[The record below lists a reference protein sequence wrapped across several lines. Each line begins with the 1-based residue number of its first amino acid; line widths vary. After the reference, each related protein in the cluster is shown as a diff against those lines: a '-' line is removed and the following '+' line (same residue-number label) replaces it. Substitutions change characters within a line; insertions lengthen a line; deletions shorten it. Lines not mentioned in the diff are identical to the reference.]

1 MARLPPTERHRTVL
15 MHLEEQ
21 PSRKSPDFEGDPLR
35 RAAET
40 MGERLLTDHRA
51 ETGREKA
58 LSFPAYQHRVAV
70 ARKPSPPWT
79 ELGPRP
85 LAQRLGVDTE
95 VSGRAKG
102 VAFSRSDPDCIYL
115 AAANGGVW
123 RSHDGGVNWAF
134 TMEAFDLDPRLP
146 GADSLS
152 CGAIAVAPQDPNRV
166 YVGTGEAT
174 SGRFLGVGPLVSH
187 VGGVPTGGQV
197 VVWQV
202 EAVDSSSPPLEG
214 QGFYQLAVSPD
225 DADLVVGATTVGLYW
240 RAVDAGSASWHRVLT
255 GSFTSVV
262 AGKRR
267 DGTVVF
273 LAAAEGGGVFAAE
286 ASRLAAPDAWK
297 ELGKGFPTDNLGR
310 ICLAIAGDEAETVFA
325 LAAMA
330 SGGLHGVYRLR
341 LADGNWRRLA
351 GAPQDIFTGY
361 GAWAQAIA
369 VDPGDP
375 NLFYLGGSTVEIDRL
390 YLGALYRCQ
399 LGLDGETMS
408 FTFIGYGV
416 HADIQALAFTPGP
429 AKHLWA
435 ACDGGVFVAE
445 DPAAAGQVFESRNG
459 TLGTITLNHLAQHPT
474 GDELYCGS
482 QDNGLVRYHGNHHQ
496 RWETIFPGDCSH
508 AVMHWADPN
517 SVLAAVFDG
526 RFGLHREGRPT
537 DFNISLPLERDEAI
551 LFNAPLAGTPPPP
564 SLTPELLHQ
573 ADRVA
578 AGSIRPWI
586 SERFGEDGSWVSIPT
601 LTLEGDRLDSV
612 IYSLRFASYLVLYAG
627 TEFGGVYRFDFDP
640 QRTSWSMKVLAAP
653 RAPVYFRAPVTDIA
667 VDPADPSGASI
678 YVTLGG
684 SLEVAGRPDYR
695 RLWHYDGAT
704 GNWQPRSGPQQ
715 DPDYR
720 LLPVK
725 HNAVAVDPQQPQ
737 RLWVGADIGVWVSE
751 DGGARWEPC
760 QTALPDASVID
771 LDFHPT
777 LRLLRASTHGRG
789 CFELKVPP

>member
-1 MARLPPTERHRTVL
+1 MATLPV
-15 MHLEEQ
+15 
-21 PSRKSPDFEGDPLR
+21 FEGDPLR

-40 MGERLLTDHRA
+40 MGARPLTDHRA
-51 ETGREKA
+51 ETGSERVR
-58 LSFPAYQHRVAV
+58 SFPAYQHRVAV

-79 ELGPRP
+79 ELGPKP
-85 LAQRLGVDTE
+85 LAQRLGIDTE

-102 VAFSRSDPDCIYL
+102 VAFSRFDPDRIYL

-123 RSHDGGVNWAF
+123 RSDDRGVNWAF

-152 CGAIAVAPQDPNRV
+152 CGAIAVAPQDQDRV
-166 YVGTGEAT
+166 YVGTGEPA
-174 SGRFLGVGPLVSH
+174 SFLGIGPLVSH
-187 VGGVPTGGQV
+187 VGGVPAAGQAA
-197 VVWQV
+197 VWQV
-202 EAVDSSSPPLEG
+202 EPVDSSSPPLKG

-225 DADLVVGATTVGLYW
+225 DADLVVGATTAGLYR
-240 RAVDAGSASWHRVLT
+240 RAVDAGSASWHCVLT
-255 GSFTSVV
+255 GPFTSVV
-262 AGKRR
+262 AGRRR

-273 LAAAEGGGVFAAE
+273 LAAAEGGGVFAAD
-286 ASRLAAPDAWK
+286 SNSLVDPDAWT

-310 ICLAIAGDEAETVFA
+310 ISLALAGDEVDTVFA

-330 SGGLHGVYRLR
+330 SGGLHGVYRLQ

-351 GAPQDIFTGY
+351 GAPQDLFTGF

-369 VDPGDP
+369 LDPSDP
-375 NLFYLGGSTVEIDRL
+375 NLFYLGGSTVEIDRFS
-390 YLGALYRCQ
+390 LGALYRCQ
-399 LGLDGETMS
+399 LGSDGETMS

-416 HADIQALAFTPGP
+416 HADVQALAFTPGSV
-429 AKHLWA
+429 KHLWA
-435 ACDGGVFVAE
+435 ASDGGVFVAE
-445 DPAAAGQVFESRNG
+445 DPSAAGQVFESRNG
-459 TLGTITLNHLAQHPT
+459 TLGTITLNHLARHPT
-474 GDELYCGS
+474 GDELCCGS
-482 QDNGLVRYHGNHHQ
+482 HDNGLVRYRGGHQQ
-496 RWETIFPGDCSH
+496 RWETVFPSDCSH
-508 AVMHWADPN
+508 AVMHWADPS
-517 SVLAAVFDG
+517 SVLAAVFEG
-526 RFGLHREGRPT
+526 HLALHREGQPT
-537 DFNISLPLERDEAI
+537 DFSSLPLESDEAI

-564 SLTPELLHQ
+564 SLTPALLHQ

-578 AGSIRPWI
+578 AGSIRPWV
-586 SERFGEDGSWVSIPT
+586 SEQFGEDGSWVSIPT
-601 LTLEGDRLDSV
+601 FTLEGDKLDSA
-612 IYSLRFASYLVLYAG
+612 ICSLCFASYLVLYAG
-627 TEFGGVYRFDFDP
+627 TESGGVYRFDFDS
-640 QRTSWSMKVLAAP
+640 QSTSWSKKVLAAP
-653 RAPVYFRAPVTDIA
+653 LAPVYFGAPVTDIA
-667 VDPADPSGASI
+667 ADPADPTSASI

-704 GNWQPRSGPQQ
+704 GTWQPRSGPEQ
-715 DPDYR
+715 DPDYQ

-789 CFELKVPP
+789 CFELTVPP